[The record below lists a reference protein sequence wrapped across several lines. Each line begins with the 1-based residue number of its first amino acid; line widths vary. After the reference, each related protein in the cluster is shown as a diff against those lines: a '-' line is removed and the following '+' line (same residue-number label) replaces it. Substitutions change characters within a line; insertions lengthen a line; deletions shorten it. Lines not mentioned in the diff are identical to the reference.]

1 MKVVSEPENLR
12 RKEKALGS
20 LTPEEKV
27 ALAVDMSSVVI
38 NITIDSIRD
47 KHPRWSEEA
56 IIKEARRRITQD
68 RTRHFE
74 V

>member
-1 MKVVSEPENLR
+1 MKVVSNPEDLS

-27 ALAVDMSSVVI
+27 ALTVDMSSVVI
-38 NITIDSIRD
+38 SITIDSIID
-47 KHPRWSEEA
+47 KHPGWSEEA
-56 IIKEARRRITQD
+56 IIKEARRRITQG